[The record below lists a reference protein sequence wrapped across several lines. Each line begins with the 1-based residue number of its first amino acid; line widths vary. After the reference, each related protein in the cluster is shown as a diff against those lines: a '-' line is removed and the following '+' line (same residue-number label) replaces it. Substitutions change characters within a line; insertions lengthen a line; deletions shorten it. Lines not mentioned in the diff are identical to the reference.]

1 MYDSDS
7 GDNSFLQLHNKSF
20 VLELLMA
27 RWIDSEKLE
36 NF

>member
-20 VLELLMA
+20 VLELMA

-36 NF
+36 NL